1 MSATSM
7 PARSAGRGSGGPRRT
22 SSGGLRRKTSSAAI
36 ADRLATIVLWGT
48 GAFVLLL
55 LGSIILHFAMAAWG
69 VVSPGFVLEDP
80 SDTALGGILPVL
92 WNSIYMLGLTMLIA
106 VPLGILGGIYMS
118 EYARDTGV
126 LGTVTGAI
134 RFAQEAI
141 SSVPSIV
148 VGLFG
153 LILFVDTFRWGFT
166 ALGGALALTFF
177 NLPLMTRLAEQAFRG
192 VPRDERSA
200 SLALG
205 ASKWQTIRHVVVP
218 LAIPGLITGVILT
231 AGRVFGEAAVL
242 LFTSGIGTPPHYDF
256 TSFSGMQWN
265 GLVPDFNSAWWHA
278 SPWSP
283 LRPATTLSVYIWKLN
298 SEGLGSYV
306 RQIVD
311 GSAAI
316 LIAMVLLFNLGARG
330 LGRLLTKRLT
340 AS

>member
-1 MSATSM
+1 MTATSSDALGRA
-7 PARSAGRGSGGPRRT
+7 PRTPGSLRGSSRSIFVDR
-22 SSGGLRRKTSSAAI
+22 I
-36 ADRLATIVLWGT
+36 ATVVLWGT

-55 LGSIILHFAMAAWG
+55 LGAIIFHFAIAAWG
-69 VVSPGFVLEDP
+69 VVSPSFVLDDP
-80 SDTALGGILPVL
+80 SDTSLGGVMPIL
-92 WNSIYMLGLTMLIA
+92 WNSIYMLALTMLIS

-118 EYARDTGV
+118 EYAADNA
-126 LGTVTGAI
+126 VTTTI

-153 LILFVDTFRWGFT
+153 LILFVNNFRWGFT
-166 ALGGALALTFF
+166 ALGGALALTLF
-177 NLPLMTRLAEQAFRG
+177 NLPLMTRLSEQALRA
-192 VPRDERSA
+192 VPQDERSA

-205 ASKWQTIRHVVVP
+205 ATKWQTIKHVVVP

-256 TSFSGMQWN
+256 GNLDITN
-265 GLVPDFNSAWWHA
+265 PA

-298 SEGLGSYV
+298 SEGLGLYV

-316 LIAMVLLFNLGARG
+316 LIGMVLIFNLGARG
-330 LGRLLTKRLT
+330 IGRLLTRRLT
-340 AS
+340 AA